1 MNNKSPLIANL
12 HNERNKQKKKM
23 KNDENWRKL
32 KKMKKNDENENQIGA
47 INHSQTLTKLLLLQ
61 NS

>member
-1 MNNKSPLIANL
+1 MNIESPLIANL
-12 HNERNKQKKKM
+12 HNENNKQKKWKM
-23 KNDENWRKL
+23 KKTEENWR
-32 KKMKKNDENENQIGA
+32 KMKKNDENENQIGA

>member
-12 HNERNKQKKKM
+12 HNERNEQKKWKM
-23 KNDENWRKL
+23 KNIEENW

-47 INHSQTLTKLLLLQ
+47 INHSQTLVILLQ
-61 NS
+61 NI

>member
-12 HNERNKQKKKM
+12 HNERNEQKKWKM
-23 KNDENWRKL
+23 KNIEENW
-32 KKMKKNDENENQIGA
+32 KKMKKNEENENQIGA